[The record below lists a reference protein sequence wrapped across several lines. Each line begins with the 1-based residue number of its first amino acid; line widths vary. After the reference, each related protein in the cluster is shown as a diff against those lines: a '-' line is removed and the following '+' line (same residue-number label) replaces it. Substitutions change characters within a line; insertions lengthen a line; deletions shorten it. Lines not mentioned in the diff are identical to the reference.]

1 MARARQDRTI
11 SNLQNDL
18 ATGAF
23 CLAALVGFAHLL
35 QWIDAVDDRAEPAFP
50 DPAREAVQICRGWH
64 PDKEIGAAGLDLR
77 LPRDKE
83 LDALCGY
90 QRDVN
95 ATWCQAFASLLAE
108 VGFTGDYMRST
119 GMGFADVKHEIE
131 YKAEQ
136 RAGDRIAI
144 TGGFSKLGSSSAE
157 VRLRMRNPDTG
168 ETAAVSRITS
178 VHFNLT
184 ERRSEPMPEEA
195 REKIAGRMIEPDE

>member
-1 MARARQDRTI
+1 MIISCPVVWRASAANVRAATAMPERESLHDPRRQRT
-11 SNLQNDL
+11 L
-18 ATGAF
+18 AGRLGMEKF
-23 CLAALVGFAHLL
+23 
-35 QWIDAVDDRAEPAFP
+35 RAERGALMDLYLAVIFPWQCDHMGHMNVMYYVHAF
-50 DPAREAVQICRGWH
+50 D
-64 PDKEIGAAGLDLR
+64 
-77 LPRDKE
+77 
-83 LDALCGY
+83 
-90 QRDVN
+90 
-95 ATWCQAFASLLAE
+95 QAFASLLAE

-195 REKIAGRMIEPDE
+195 REKIEGRMIEPDE